1 MSDVHLIDVSL
12 RDGNQSLWGA
22 VGVRTRTIGKVS
34 PILDRCNYHSIES
47 MSSTLFAV
55 SVRYHKEDPWEKLD
69 LARRLA
75 PSATF
80 GFLTTGQRFITFSKT
95 PKALLHLAYSLLR
108 RHGITRMWV
117 ADPML
122 DMEATKANARV
133 AKQVGFSDVVAGL
146 CYTISPVHTDA
157 FFAER
162 ISELD
167 ECADVDAVYLKDP
180 SGLLTPQRLQ
190 VLVDTLREKLKRLK
204 IEEIHTHCST
214 GIAPLT
220 LLTAAD
226 LGFTKLHCALPPL
239 ANGTSHTNALQ
250 LVRNLEARG
259 HSVSA
264 DFDEMERASRCLQ
277 REASLFDLPQGAPVE
292 YDESYY
298 HHTLPGG
305 VLTTTRRQLGE
316 MGKADLMPQV
326 IEEAVRVRADLGWPI
341 VVTPFAQYI
350 VTQASINVM
359 TGERYSRI
367 SDEVVD
373 LVLGEFGEMPGAIN
387 PELLDRVLQTPRGRA
402 GLRPADDR
410 SLDDFRKQ
418 LGSNLSDEEL
428 LLRGVMP
435 TDQVEAMLARKARV
449 TDHLGLLLEELN
461 SDQTPIS
468 VSVNFG
474 TSRFSACGAPAA
486 GGSHG

>member
-1 MSDVHLIDVSL
+1 
-12 RDGNQSLWGA
+12 
-22 VGVRTRTIGKVS
+22 
-34 PILDRCNYHSIES
+34 
-47 MSSTLFAV
+47 
-55 SVRYHKEDPWEKLD
+55 
-69 LARRLA
+69 
-75 PSATF
+75 
-80 GFLTTGQRFITFSKT
+80 
-95 PKALLHLAYSLLR
+95 
-108 RHGITRMWV
+108 
-117 ADPML
+117 
-122 DMEATKANARV
+122 
-133 AKQVGFSDVVAGL
+133 
-146 CYTISPVHTDA
+146 
-157 FFAER
+157 
-162 ISELD
+162 
-167 ECADVDAVYLKDP
+167 
-180 SGLLTPQRLQ
+180 
-190 VLVDTLREKLKRLK
+190 
-204 IEEIHTHCST
+204 
-214 GIAPLT
+214 
-220 LLTAAD
+220 
-226 LGFTKLHCALPPL
+226 
-239 ANGTSHTNALQ
+239 
-250 LVRNLEARG
+250 
-259 HSVSA
+259 
-264 DFDEMERASRCLQ
+264 
-277 REASLFDLPQGAPVE
+277 
-292 YDESYY
+292 
-298 HHTLPGG
+298 
-305 VLTTTRRQLGE
+305 

-418 LGSNLSDEEL
+418 LGPNLSDEEL

-474 TSRFSACGAPAA
+474 TSRFSACGASAA